1 MRMVEKQF
9 EDSDFGLICI
19 CAMRYALSRK
29 SYVPRVV
36 RQYITKNNQLISNND
51 LKVMF
56 DDITTSRI
64 AEIDSLEQ
72 QEWLNFAGE
81 LQNMLLER
89 SK

>member
-1 MRMVEKQF
+1 MVEKRF
-9 EDSDFGLICI
+9 EDSDFELICI

-36 RQYITKNNQLISNND
+36 RQYITKNDQLISNND

-89 SK
+89 PK

>member
-1 MRMVEKQF
+1 MVEKQF

-89 SK
+89 PK

>member
-1 MRMVEKQF
+1 MVEKRF
-9 EDSDFGLICI
+9 EDSDFELICI

-51 LKVMF
+51 LKVML
-56 DDITTSRI
+56 DDITTNRI

-72 QEWLNFAGE
+72 QAWLNFAGE

>member
-1 MRMVEKQF
+1 MVKKQF

-56 DDITTSRI
+56 DDITTNRI
-64 AEIDSLEQ
+64 AEIDSIEQ
-72 QEWLNFAGE
+72 QEWLKFAGE

>member
-1 MRMVEKQF
+1 MDGIEWERRIK
-9 EDSDFGLICI
+9 EDYTLRTF
-19 CAMRYALSRK
+19 
-29 SYVPRVV
+29 
-36 RQYITKNNQLISNND
+36 ITKNNQMISNND

-56 DDITTSRI
+56 DDITTNRI

>member
-1 MRMVEKQF
+1 MVKKQF
-9 EDSDFGLICI
+9 EDSDFGLIFI

-36 RQYITKNNQLISNND
+36 RQYITKNYQLISNND

-56 DDITTSRI
+56 DDITTNRI

-89 SK
+89 PK

>member
-1 MRMVEKQF
+1 MDGIEWERRIK
-9 EDSDFGLICI
+9 EDYTLRTF
-19 CAMRYALSRK
+19 
-29 SYVPRVV
+29 
-36 RQYITKNNQLISNND
+36 ITKNNQMISNND

-56 DDITTSRI
+56 DDITTNRI

-72 QEWLNFAGE
+72 QEWLKFAGE

>member
-1 MRMVEKQF
+1 MVEKQF

-19 CAMRYALSRK
+19 CRYVLSRK

-51 LKVMF
+51 LKFMF
-56 DDITTSRI
+56 DDITTNRI

>member
-1 MRMVEKQF
+1 MVEKRF
-9 EDSDFGLICI
+9 EDSDFELICI

-36 RQYITKNNQLISNND
+36 RQYITKNDQLISNND

-56 DDITTSRI
+56 DDITTNRI

-72 QEWLNFAGE
+72 QKWLNFAGE

-89 SK
+89 PK

>member
-1 MRMVEKQF
+1 MVEKQF

-19 CAMRYALSRK
+19 CTMRYALSTK

-56 DDITTSRI
+56 DDITTNRI

-72 QEWLNFAGE
+72 QKWLNFAGE

>member
-1 MRMVEKQF
+1 MVEKQF

-51 LKVMF
+51 LKVML
-56 DDITTSRI
+56 DDITTNRI
-64 AEIDSLEQ
+64 AEIDSLEH